1 MGALQ
6 FPPGIDPDDM
16 IGQGSSGI
24 AALDPKTKHII
35 KFPFNED
42 EARAAC
48 DREKEIYER
57 LERSPLPRPSSLL
70 KYYGPRDQGILLEYA
85 KHGTL
90 RRYAYGLDLPIPLPA
105 ILRWAKQAAEAL
117 QFIHENG
124 IAHGDVSCVSFYV
137 DQFLDVK
144 VGDFTRSSDATPQAV
159 KQDIS
164 DYGSALY
171 YLVTGQ
177 YPYQGLPEKEVE
189 ECFKRGEFP
198 DLTDVQL
205 KSIIHPCWAG
215 HYNSFEGLLVDVQG
229 HVCLCHRH

>member
-6 FPPGIDPDDM
+6 LPPGIDPDDM

-159 KQDIS
+159 RQDIS

-171 YLVTGQ
+171 YLVTG
-177 YPYQGLPEKEVE
+177 
-189 ECFKRGEFP
+189 
-198 DLTDVQL
+198 
-205 KSIIHPCWAG
+205 
-215 HYNSFEGLLVDVQG
+215 
-229 HVCLCHRH
+229 

>member
-1 MGALQ
+1 MGALRL
-6 FPPGIDPDDM
+6 PPGIDPDDM

-24 AALDPKTKHII
+24 VALDPKTKHII

-70 KYYGPRDQGILLEYA
+70 KYYGPRDQGIFLEYA

-105 ILRWAKQAAEAL
+105 ILRWAKQAAGAL
-117 QFIHENG
+117 HFIHESG

-189 ECFKRGEFP
+189 ERFKRGEFP

-215 HYNSFEGLLVDVQG
+215 HYTGFAGVLEDLREHIRLL
-229 HVCLCHRH
+229 